1 MPSYPSG
8 MAVSNRALQ
17 LLADALRRRRRE
29 LRTRWRRLDP
39 GRQALLVVAYLRK
52 GETYADLACG
62 FAVGVT
68 TVYRYIR
75 EGLAL
80 LAALARTL
88 DEAIDIAKG
97 KAYVILDG
105 SLLRIDRVAMA
116 SGGDRPF
123 YSGKHKVHG
132 VNVQVLAD
140 PAGRLIWVSPALPGA
155 RHDIAAARAH
165 GLIDALPTAQVRVLA
180 DRGYQGA
187 GPAVTVPQRPRRK
200 DPDTGSYRPLSQNQ
214 KDVNTAHARL
224 RGPGER
230 ANAQLKSWKILRKI
244 RTSPSGATTLV
255 NAIQS
260 LILAG

>member
-1 MPSYPSG
+1 M
-8 MAVSNRALQ
+8 
-17 LLADALRRRRRE
+17 
-29 LRTRWRRLDP
+29 
-39 GRQALLVVAYLRK
+39 VAYLRK

-62 FAVGVT
+62 FAVGVA
-68 TVYRYIR
+68 TVYRYVH
-75 EGLAL
+75 EGMTL
-80 LAALARTL
+80 LAALAPSL
-88 DEAIDIAKG
+88 EEAIDIAKG

-123 YSGKHKVHG
+123 YSGKHKTHG
-132 VNVQVLAD
+132 VNVQVIAD

-155 RHDIAAARAH
+155 RHDLGAAREH
-165 GLIDALPTAQVRVLA
+165 GLIDALTAADLRVLA

-200 DPDTGSYRPLSQNQ
+200 NPDTGTFRPLSQNQ

-230 ANAQLKSWKILRKI
+230 ANAQLKSWKVLRKI
-244 RTSPSGATTLV
+244 RSSPSRATTLV
-255 NAIQS
+255 NAVQT